1 MLIDD
6 PKSGVSVARRP
17 DIQLKCRFWLE
28 TFDVEFRFS
37 KRSSVCARIM
47 TVCQIGTQQKAFQ
60 PARLAAG
67 RNAVENRA
75 PGPVTA
81 PQSSNLSS
89 FDFVTNA
96 VPTIRQFEAWRA
108 NFAPIVDL
116 GSTRDTTRGFFGQQS
131 TWDLGC
137 LVFSHVTTDPL
148 QFKSTIHHLHWEP
161 LDHFVLSVLLSGE
174 SCTET
179 NTGTFRGT
187 AGVTQVHTMGRNF
200 HGSLTASE
208 MLILFVPRD
217 FCPRLTRALSAAE
230 FTTLESGMA
239 RLFHDYMIALANQ
252 LPLLQLTDLPALVE
266 ATRAMMLAC
275 VSPSAG
281 NVEMASHPI
290 STTLLDRAQ
299 KIIQSKLFDPTLGPQ
314 TLEREL
320 GVSRSRL
327 YRMFEAFGGVKHYIQ
342 HRRLLDAHAALAN
355 PSDQR
360 RILDLAEQRCFSDGT
375 EFSRAFK
382 REFGYSPTDVRFG
395 KRSHF
400 PYRHP
405 KGLEES
411 DPASRLG
418 TMLRRLHG

>member
-1 MLIDD
+1 M
-6 PKSGVSVARRP
+6 
-17 DIQLKCRFWLE
+17 E

-37 KRSSVCARIM
+37 KRSPVCARIM
-47 TVCQIGTQQKAFQ
+47 TVCQIGTQQTAFHSV
-60 PARLAAG
+60 RVAAG
-67 RNAVENRA
+67 RNAAEKRA
-75 PGPVTA
+75 LGPINT

-89 FDFVTNA
+89 FEFVTSD
-96 VPTIRQFEAWRA
+96 VPRIRQFEAWRT

-116 GSTRDTTRGFFGQQS
+116 GSTRDMRKGFFGQQL

-137 LVFSHVTTDPL
+137 FVFSHVTTDPL
-148 QFKSTIHHLHWEP
+148 QFRSITRHHRWEP
-161 LDHFVLSVLLSGE
+161 LDHFILSILLAGE
-174 SCTET
+174 AYTET
-179 NTGTFRGT
+179 PTGTFRGT
-187 AGVTQVHTMGRNF
+187 VGVTQVHAMGRSF

-208 MLILFVPRD
+208 ILVLFVPRD
-217 FCPRLTRALSAAE
+217 FCPQVTRALGAAE
-230 FTTLESGMA
+230 FTTLEGGMA
-239 RLFHDYMIALANQ
+239 RLFHDYMIGLANQ
-252 LPLLQLTDLPALVE
+252 LPFVQQADLPALVE

-281 NVEMASHPI
+281 NVQMASHPI
-290 STTLLDRAQ
+290 ATTLLDRAK
-299 KIIQSKLFDPTLGPQ
+299 KIIQSKLFDPTLGAQ

-320 GVSRSRL
+320 GISRSRL

-342 HRRLLDAHAALAN
+342 RRRLLDAHAALAN

-382 REFGYSPTDVRFG
+382 REFGYSPTDVRIG
-395 KRSHF
+395 RRSNF
-400 PYRHP
+400 PCRQAP
-405 KGLEES
+405 GLEES